1 MASSSSLAIVAV
13 VALAAGGAGGYFAA
27 QKSGGA
33 SAPSMAPAAG
43 SAMSAGSAGQTKS
56 PVVAKVDGQPIY
68 QSEVDAFVNDL
79 GEQAKQQ
86 MSPADL
92 QSRVV
97 DRLID
102 IKLAGEKATAAGFQQ
117 DPVIAQRLRTGEA
130 TMVADA
136 YLEKQARARI
146 NDQVLKAKY
155 DELVKQV
162 TPPEE
167 VHARHILVKTEAEAK
182 EIIAQLKKGAD
193 FEKLAKEK
201 STDPGSGESG
211 GDLGYFTKDKM
222 VPEFADAAFK
232 MQKGSISDTP
242 VHSQYGWHVIQV
254 LDKRAQPLPTLDQVK
269 PQLTNLVLQDEER
282 KVVDDMHKAAKI
294 ERFNP
299 DGSPIVDKP
308 APAPAAAAPAPAT
321 AAPPA
326 PAPAPATAAPAPA
339 PAAPPAPAKK

>member
-1 MASSSSLAIVAV
+1 MASSSTVAIVAI
-13 VALAAGGAGGYFAA
+13 VAAAAAGAAGYFAGH
-27 QKSGGA
+27 QGGDA
-33 SAPSMAPAAG
+33 SAPAVAPASSGMAMSAAPAAP
-43 SAMSAGSAGQTKS
+43 SKS

-68 QSEVDAFVNDL
+68 QAEVDAFIADIPD
-79 GEQAKQQ
+79 QTKQQ
-86 MSPADL
+86 MSPTDL
-92 QSRVV
+92 QARVV

-102 IKLAGEKATAAGFQQ
+102 VKLGNEKAASANFAS
-117 DPVIAQRLRTGEA
+117 DPVFSQRMRTAQDA
-130 TMVADA
+130 MIADA
-136 YLEKQARARI
+136 YIEKQARARI
-146 NDQVLKAKY
+146 NDDVLKAKY
-155 DELVKQV
+155 DDLAKQA

-182 EIIAQLKKGAD
+182 DIIAQLKKGAD

-232 MQKGSISDTP
+232 MEKGKFSETP

-254 LDKRAQPLPTLDQVK
+254 LDRRTQPLPSLDQVK

-282 KVVDDMHKAAKI
+282 KVMEDMHKSAKI

-308 APAPAAAAPAPAT
+308 APAPAAASAPAAT
-321 AAPPA
+321 SPA
-326 PAPAPATAAPAPA
+326 PAPAPAAAPAPA
-339 PAAPPAPAKK
+339 TPAAPPAPTKK